1 MGWFDGV
8 RKLRDGIRIIRDPKA
23 LVDSDLGK
31 AAKQHVDE
39 YVWQKMEEARTVAG
53 GLAEETL
60 QRVKSEATLFLDV
73 IEARIDAKLAE
84 IEQKLEVRLQ
94 RELYWKLIGLRWTLL
109 FVVLMAVVSLVY
121 VILRRKF
128 GAG

>member
-1 MGWFDGV
+1 M
-8 RKLRDGIRIIRDPKA
+8 
-23 LVDSDLGK
+23 
-31 AAKQHVDE
+31 
-39 YVWQKMEEARTVAG
+39 
-53 GLAEETL
+53 
-60 QRVKSEATLFLDV
+60 

-84 IEQKLEVRLQ
+84 IEQKLEARLQ

-121 VILRRKF
+121 VILRRRF